1 MDAGRRVVT
10 TPSGRPAGL
19 LLDLDGTLVLSE
31 RVHRLT
37 WRHFFDVW
45 GAEVDDHQYEQTFMG
60 RRASD
65 VLAAVPGPW
74 TGRNL
79 RAIQAEMTAH
89 ARTLGH
95 AVETVPGAAALVR
108 RVTDAGVPVA
118 VVTSAGPA
126 WAEEV
131 LGRVL
136 DVRDRVAV
144 LVTADDVSTGKPS
157 PEGYL
162 RGCERLAVDP
172 PDCVGVEDSASGIRA
187 LLAAGVGRVV
197 GITTTSAAAD
207 LLVAGA
213 HRAVADLRDS
223 WLAGLVTDRV

>member
-1 MDAGRRVVT
+1 VSG
-10 TPSGRPAGL
+10 PSGGPTGL

-37 WRHFFDVW
+37 WRHFFDIW
-45 GAEVDDHQYEQTFMG
+45 GAEVDDREYEQTFMG
-60 RRASD
+60 RRATD

-79 RAIQAEMTAH
+79 REISAEMMAH
-89 ARTLGH
+89 AQRLGRE
-95 AVETVPGAAALVR
+95 VEAVPGASALIR
-108 RVTDAGVPVA
+108 GVTDAGIPVA

-131 LGRVL
+131 LGPVL
-136 DVRDRVAV
+136 DVRDRVRV

-162 RGCERLAVDP
+162 RGCELLGAEP
-172 PDCVGVEDSASGIRA
+172 AHCAGIEDSASGVRA
-187 LLAAGVGRVV
+187 LLTAGAGHVIGVTTTSSAADLLAAG
-197 GITTTSAAAD
+197 
-207 LLVAGA
+207 A
-213 HRAVADLRDS
+213 HRTVADLRDP
-223 WLAGLVTDRV
+223 WLTGLVTDRV

>member
-1 MDAGRRVVT
+1 MTG
-10 TPSGRPAGL
+10 PSGRPAGV

-37 WRHFFDVW
+37 WRHFFDLW

-79 RAIQAEMTAH
+79 RAIQAEMMAH
-89 ARTLGH
+89 AQTMGH
-95 AVETVPGAAALVR
+95 AVETVPGAAALIR

-126 WAEEV
+126 WADEV
-131 LGRVL
+131 LGPVL
-136 DVRDRVAV
+136 DVRDRVSV
-144 LVTADDVSTGKPS
+144 LVTAEDVATGKPS

-162 RGCERLAVDP
+162 RGCERLGVDP
-172 PDCVGVEDSASGIRA
+172 ADCAGVEDSVSGVRA

-197 GITTTSAAAD
+197 GIITTSSTAD
-207 LLVAGA
+207 LLASGA
-213 HRAVADLRDS
+213 HQTVADLRDP
-223 WLAGLVTDRV
+223 WLTGLVTDRV